1 MKLMCASHF
10 SLSVRWWCNWLSLCL
25 QSAHSR
31 IELLCTIHLV
41 THNLWLQSWGSTSH
55 QYVSHMSFSQVFYQI
70 NIQLNKLYSL
80 TQRRQHNAHI
90 SEDTYSDFYASW
102 NLKTDS
108 QNSYLDD
115 KPHTIVNDL
124 LCVMTLSCNSELW
137 QSLLA
142 KKQHKLENSLKFIV
156 IKEKLKSSHLSLKIT
171 QWLKTAV
178 AKSYTCKR
186 KLVFTKLCRCQKL
199 QLRKLLFKVQKT
211 EQIRHH
217 HT

>member
-1 MKLMCASHF
+1 MFLTCH
-10 SLSVRWWCNWLSLCL
+10 
-25 QSAHSR
+25 
-31 IELLCTIHLV
+31 
-41 THNLWLQSWGSTSH
+41 
-55 QYVSHMSFSQVFYQI
+55 FSQVFYQI

-156 IKEKLKSSHLSLKIT
+156 IKEKLKKLSFELKDNSVTKDCCCKELHMQKESLYLQSSADVRS
-171 QWLKTAV
+171 
-178 AKSYTCKR
+178 
-186 KLVFTKLCRCQKL
+186 FN
-199 QLRKLLFKVQKT
+199 
-211 EQIRHH
+211 
-217 HT
+217 